1 MAEPPFSGLEGSLGG
16 ARRRGA
22 GIGRYFRRS
31 GAPGVFSEFRTTGS
45 VFGVQD
51 HRECF
56 RSSGVSGRKMCC
68 GAPETLRSEEGFEA
82 GGTREEKY
90 AVVPRKLRRA
100 GHQQENYMQIPQ
112 KAVKWV

>member
-1 MAEPPFSGLEGSLGG
+1 
-16 ARRRGA
+16 
-22 GIGRYFRRS
+22 
-31 GAPGVFSEFRTTGS
+31 
-45 VFGVQD
+45 
-51 HRECF
+51 
-56 RSSGVSGRKMCC
+56 MCC

-100 GHQQENYMQIPQ
+100 GHQWENYMQIPQ

>member
-1 MAEPPFSGLEGSLGG
+1 MALPFGRATFFGSGGV
-16 ARRRGA
+16 AWRRTSQRCWNRKIFPEVRGT
-22 GIGRYFRRS
+22 RC
-31 GAPGVFSEFRTTGS
+31 

>member
-1 MAEPPFSGLEGSLGG
+1 MAEPPFLMRLAAHVAEVSESEDISGGQGG
-16 ARRRGA
+16 
-22 GIGRYFRRS
+22 
-31 GAPGVFSEFRTTGS
+31 TGS

-90 AVVPRKLRRA
+90 AVVPRKLRRV
-100 GHQQENYMQIPQ
+100 GHQ
-112 KAVKWV
+112 

>member
-16 ARRRGA
+16 TRRRGA

-31 GAPGVFSEFRTTGS
+31 GAPE
-45 VFGVQD
+45 
-51 HRECF
+51 
-56 RSSGVSGRKMCC
+56 RKICC

>member
-1 MAEPPFSGLEGSLGG
+1 MAEPPFLMRLAAHVAEVPESEDISGGQGHQ
-16 ARRRGA
+16 
-22 GIGRYFRRS
+22 
-31 GAPGVFSEFRTTGS
+31 V
-45 VFGVQD
+45 
-51 HRECF
+51 CF

-68 GAPETLRSEEGFEA
+68 GAPKTLRSEEGFEA

-100 GHQQENYMQIPQ
+100 GHQQENYVQIPQ

>member
-1 MAEPPFSGLEGSLGG
+1 MAEPPFLMRLAAHVAEVPESEDISGGQGHQ
-16 ARRRGA
+16 
-22 GIGRYFRRS
+22 
-31 GAPGVFSEFRTTGS
+31 V
-45 VFGVQD
+45 
-51 HRECF
+51 CF

>member
-1 MAEPPFSGLEGSLGG
+1 MAEPPFLMRLAAHVAEVPESEDISGGQGHQ
-16 ARRRGA
+16 
-22 GIGRYFRRS
+22 
-31 GAPGVFSEFRTTGS
+31 V
-45 VFGVQD
+45 
-51 HRECF
+51 CF

-68 GAPETLRSEEGFEA
+68 GAPKTLRSEEGFEA

-112 KAVKWV
+112 KAVK

>member
-22 GIGRYFRRS
+22 
-31 GAPGVFSEFRTTGS
+31 P
-45 VFGVQD
+45 
-51 HRECF
+51 
-56 RSSGVSGRKMCC
+56 K
-68 GAPETLRSEEGFEA
+68 TLRSEEGFEA

>member
-1 MAEPPFSGLEGSLGG
+1 MAEPTFLMRLAAHVAEVPESEDISGGQGHQ
-16 ARRRGA
+16 
-22 GIGRYFRRS
+22 
-31 GAPGVFSEFRTTGS
+31 V
-45 VFGVQD
+45 
-51 HRECF
+51 CF

-100 GHQQENYMQIPQ
+100 GHQWEKCMQMPQ

>member
-1 MAEPPFSGLEGSLGG
+1 MRLAALVAEVPESEDISGGQGHQ
-16 ARRRGA
+16 
-22 GIGRYFRRS
+22 
-31 GAPGVFSEFRTTGS
+31 V
-45 VFGVQD
+45 
-51 HRECF
+51 CF

>member
-1 MAEPPFSGLEGSLGG
+1 MEIFTDF
-16 ARRRGA
+16 RGT
-22 GIGRYFRRS
+22 RC
-31 GAPGVFSEFRTTGS
+31 

-82 GGTREEKY
+82 GAPEKRNMLWCPENF
-90 AVVPRKLRRA
+90 AEWGISRKITCRYPKR
-100 GHQQENYMQIPQ
+100 Q
-112 KAVKWV
+112 

>member
-1 MAEPPFSGLEGSLGG
+1 MRLAAHVAEVPESEDISGGQGHQ
-16 ARRRGA
+16 
-22 GIGRYFRRS
+22 
-31 GAPGVFSEFRTTGS
+31 V
-45 VFGVQD
+45 
-51 HRECF
+51 CF

>member
-1 MAEPPFSGLEGSLGG
+1 VCRGLWEGGSGLFFFGSGG
-16 ARRRGA
+16 AKG
-22 GIGRYFRRS
+22 GS
-31 GAPGVFSEFRTTGS
+31 VFSEFRGTRC

-68 GAPETLRSEEGFEA
+68 GAPKTLRSEEGFEA

-100 GHQQENYMQIPQ
+100 GHQ
-112 KAVKWV
+112 

>member
-1 MAEPPFSGLEGSLGG
+1 MAAHVAEVPE
-16 ARRRGA
+16 
-22 GIGRYFRRS
+22 
-31 GAPGVFSEFRTTGS
+31 SEDIS
-45 VFGVQD
+45 GVQD

>member
-1 MAEPPFSGLEGSLGG
+1 MAEPPFLMRLAAHVAEVPESEDISGGQGHQ
-16 ARRRGA
+16 
-22 GIGRYFRRS
+22 
-31 GAPGVFSEFRTTGS
+31 V
-45 VFGVQD
+45 
-51 HRECF
+51 CF

-100 GHQQENYMQIPQ
+100 GHQWEKCMQMPQ

>member
-16 ARRRGA
+16 AHRR
-22 GIGRYFRRS
+22 
-31 GAPGVFSEFRTTGS
+31 
-45 VFGVQD
+45 D
-51 HRECF
+51 
-56 RSSGVSGRKMCC
+56 
-68 GAPETLRSEEGFEA
+68 APETLRSEEGFEA

>member
-1 MAEPPFSGLEGSLGG
+1 MAEPPFLMRLAAHVAEVPESEDISGGQGHQ
-16 ARRRGA
+16 
-22 GIGRYFRRS
+22 
-31 GAPGVFSEFRTTGS
+31 V
-45 VFGVQD
+45 
-51 HRECF
+51 CF
-56 RSSGVSGRKMCC
+56 RSSGVSGRKMYC

>member
-1 MAEPPFSGLEGSLGG
+1 
-16 ARRRGA
+16 
-22 GIGRYFRRS
+22 
-31 GAPGVFSEFRTTGS
+31 
-45 VFGVQD
+45 
-51 HRECF
+51 
-56 RSSGVSGRKMCC
+56 MCC
-68 GAPETLRSEEGFEA
+68 GAPEILRSEEGFEA

>member
-1 MAEPPFSGLEGSLGG
+1 MAAHVAEVPESEDISGGQGHQ
-16 ARRRGA
+16 
-22 GIGRYFRRS
+22 
-31 GAPGVFSEFRTTGS
+31 V
-45 VFGVQD
+45 
-51 HRECF
+51 CF

-90 AVVPRKLRRA
+90 AVVPRKLRRV

-112 KAVKWV
+112 KAVK